1 MYDYNT
7 IFTEFIQFKHFLGY
21 KYKTE
26 EIQINTIKNYL
37 IENNIT
43 KITKEVT
50 ETYARL
56 NPNLSSNALARNMCV
71 FRELCYFLK
80 YQKNID
86 CYQIPTKIYPQNHN
100 NFIPYIFSYKEI
112 KLIYSN
118 LNKPL
123 NNYHYSYYSQICSPL
138 IIKILYQTGIRI
150 GELLNIKLENYYHEL
165 SAFKIIN
172 SKNNEERYVTVS
184 DNLNEEINNFI
195 KKFFYNESNEYIFK
209 LSHSTILNYFKKVL
223 KLSNIKI
230 TDKKPRIHDL
240 RHTFVVHN
248 IDKTIKQKKDI
259 NQILPLLKAQLGHK
273 SINSIAYYFHIN
285 KDILGTVNT
294 ISEKELGYLIPSI
307 GDVNE

>member
-1 MYDYNT
+1 MYDYNKL
-7 IFTEFIQFKHFLGY
+7 FLDFLQYKRYLGY
-21 KYKTE
+21 KYKTD
-26 EIQINTIKNYL
+26 EIVLKEIVQYL
-37 IENNIT
+37 TENNIEI
-43 KITKEVT
+43 ITKAVIED
-50 ETYARL
+50 YARL
-56 NPNLSSNALARNMCV
+56 NSNLNSNTIARNMGV
-71 FRELCYFLK
+71 FREFCK
-80 YQKNID
+80 YLSLQEIN
-86 CYQIPTKIYPQNHN
+86 CYQIPNKIYPQNHN

-230 TDKKPRIHDL
+230 TNKEPRLHDL